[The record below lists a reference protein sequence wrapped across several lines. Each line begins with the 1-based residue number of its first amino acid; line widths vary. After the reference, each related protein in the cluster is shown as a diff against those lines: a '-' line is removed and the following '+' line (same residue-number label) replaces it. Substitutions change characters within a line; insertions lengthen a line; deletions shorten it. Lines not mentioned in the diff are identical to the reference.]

1 MQMTN
6 NKSGAIFGQT
16 NKYFS
21 NRQFGRIQFLMN
33 DCLRFKHFLYICSLK
48 QTVSPMND
56 KGVINIDIA
65 KVLKQKAPNTKVPKF
80 IVNYLR
86 KIVHEKEFNVFF
98 KNNPTLRNL
107 DFIEAGLKYMEVTIS
122 IEGRENLPPKGG
134 RYIFASNHPLGG
146 LDGIAT
152 GYLIGK
158 EYDGKV
164 RFFSNDLMMSLE
176 PLNEMF
182 VPVNKTGSQGKGH
195 AAKMQELYESD
206 NHLITYPAGMCSRK
220 IDGKIIDLEWKKN
233 FISKAIEYQRDI
245 VPIYFEGRNS
255 NFFYNLANI
264 RKFLGI
270 KFNIEMMYLADEMFK
285 QKGKHFTIRIGKP
298 IPWQTFDKSSS
309 LSNWADWVKEIVYQ
323 METK

>member
-1 MQMTN
+1 
-6 NKSGAIFGQT
+6 
-16 NKYFS
+16 
-21 NRQFGRIQFLMN
+21 
-33 DCLRFKHFLYICSLK
+33 
-48 QTVSPMND
+48 MND

-107 DFIEAGLKYMEVTIS
+107 DFIEAGLKYLEVTIS

-195 AAKMQELYESD
+195 AEKMQQLYESD

-233 FISKAIEYQRDI
+233 FISKAVEYQRDI
-245 VPIYFEGRNS
+245 VQIYFEGRNS

>member
-1 MQMTN
+1 
-6 NKSGAIFGQT
+6 
-16 NKYFS
+16 
-21 NRQFGRIQFLMN
+21 
-33 DCLRFKHFLYICSLK
+33 
-48 QTVSPMND
+48 MND

-86 KIVHEKEFNVFF
+86 KIAHEKEFNIFF

-107 DFIEAGLKYMEVTIS
+107 DFIEAGLKYLEVTIS

-164 RFFSNDLMMSLE
+164 RFFSNDLMMSLH

-182 VPVNKTGSQGKGH
+182 VPVNKTGAQGKGH

-264 RKFLGI
+264 RKFLKI

-309 LSNWADWVKEIVYQ
+309 LSNWANRVKEIVYK

>member
-1 MQMTN
+1 
-6 NKSGAIFGQT
+6 
-16 NKYFS
+16 
-21 NRQFGRIQFLMN
+21 
-33 DCLRFKHFLYICSLK
+33 
-48 QTVSPMND
+48 MND

-65 KVLKQKAPNTKVPKF
+65 KVLKHKAPNTKVPKF

-86 KIVHEKEFNVFF
+86 KIVHEKEFNIFF

-107 DFIEAGLKYMEVTIS
+107 DFIEAGLQYLEVAIS

-164 RFFSNDLMMSLE
+164 RFFSNDLMMSLH

-255 NFFYNLANI
+255 NFFYNLANV

-309 LSNWADWVKEIVYQ
+309 LSNWADWIKEIVYQ
-323 METK
+323 MEKK